1 MTSVS
6 FTVGAK
12 SLLQLGVSLTDIAL
26 LINIGQKFGNFLRV
40 SKNEESLFEALGED
54 SEALLRRRGLVE
66 PARMESIWPDI
77 GFIYEGETK
86 TSTGARSSEQR
97 ALSSFSWLMIT
108 IITALDL
115 CMSRF
120 RVEEMLVDVLAMVLD
135 RKEEVEESLR
145 IMLPTSVESW
155 RSMGRVRRMDI
166 RISKQYASTRER
178 FAEPQII
185 PHLNLLEEKE
195 MKSFL
200 TWLLSDNKDTFRAMC
215 VDIYAFASSIGAAG
229 IHVGTGDS
237 RQYESE
243 TFVTYVKDIDTIATQ
258 IEPKDPGQYLQIGS
272 AQQVSYRF
280 GKPEDVVHSIQAPRK
295 SLNLMS
301 KFWED
306 GAASAKHFKLVARC
320 QLPWGPTSEV
330 YYHIEGAHEP
340 KYGFTPN
347 ILRLQSPTFPAPSH
361 GISCALEEITKQMSS
376 GDIMWLNQH
385 TQLEHL
391 RRVDTISTG
400 ESQQLEAFLQYE
412 ALVFGFYYE
421 LMKPLIVSDG
431 IDEQSFFQGIWG
443 YKSNVFLRM
452 CTELGYNLSEE
463 QGASRAQLLY
473 MISSMFNGRTK
484 PYVEGSSRRGLVGIL
499 GSISVVTLP
508 LMRAV
513 DTPSEI
519 SKFMLCDLPIIDLAP
534 ENDGEI
540 YAGTG
545 SGIRFDNEP
554 ILQSNIIPRAP
565 SKKWTMHA
573 KMGVKFAG
581 SSNGVIM
588 AARCDGR
595 LVGWFNPLVADV
607 LFLTTA
613 YCAQEGEQSIV
624 DHDEP
629 TSVLAVEA
637 KDNDWQCGIVPRPAR
652 QDAPDGFIVVH
663 SLGCP
668 VLRYAATGFFGNA
681 GDEIAISTG
690 DVSFAYGRMELQE
703 SGVIIA

>member
-1 MTSVS
+1 
-6 FTVGAK
+6 
-12 SLLQLGVSLTDIAL
+12 
-26 LINIGQKFGNFLRV
+26 
-40 SKNEESLFEALGED
+40 
-54 SEALLRRRGLVE
+54 
-66 PARMESIWPDI
+66 
-77 GFIYEGETK
+77 
-86 TSTGARSSEQR
+86 
-97 ALSSFSWLMIT
+97 
-108 IITALDL
+108 
-115 CMSRF
+115 
-120 RVEEMLVDVLAMVLD
+120 
-135 RKEEVEESLR
+135 
-145 IMLPTSVESW
+145 
-155 RSMGRVRRMDI
+155 
-166 RISKQYASTRER
+166 
-178 FAEPQII
+178 
-185 PHLNLLEEKE
+185 
-195 MKSFL
+195 
-200 TWLLSDNKDTFRAMC
+200 
-215 VDIYAFASSIGAAG
+215 
-229 IHVGTGDS
+229 
-237 RQYESE
+237 
-243 TFVTYVKDIDTIATQ
+243 
-258 IEPKDPGQYLQIGS
+258 
-272 AQQVSYRF
+272 
-280 GKPEDVVHSIQAPRK
+280 
-295 SLNLMS
+295 
-301 KFWED
+301 
-306 GAASAKHFKLVARC
+306 
-320 QLPWGPTSEV
+320 
-330 YYHIEGAHEP
+330 
-340 KYGFTPN
+340 
-347 ILRLQSPTFPAPSH
+347 
-361 GISCALEEITKQMSS
+361 
-376 GDIMWLNQH
+376 
-385 TQLEHL
+385 
-391 RRVDTISTG
+391 
-400 ESQQLEAFLQYE
+400 
-412 ALVFGFYYE
+412 
-421 LMKPLIVSDG
+421 
-431 IDEQSFFQGIWG
+431 
-443 YKSNVFLRM
+443 
-452 CTELGYNLSEE
+452 
-463 QGASRAQLLY
+463 

-519 SKFMLCDLPIIDLAP
+519 FKFMLCDLPIIDLAP

-629 TSVLAVEA
+629 TSVLAVEV
-637 KDNDWQCGIVPRPAR
+637 KDNDWQRGIVPRPAR